1 LFAWLLSYPSPFV
14 FYVWKTTMQAA
25 KRHIERR
32 REIPVPFFTKTFH
45 LFSWLIHK
53 QGCAHL
59 IAAMILLVWFIPAM
73 ADEVRVAVAA
83 NFIAP
88 MQQIASRFERATG
101 HRTVLSYGSTGKF
114 YAQIRNGAPFDVFL
128 SADNAT
134 PARLAT
140 EGFAISGTQ
149 FTYATGKL
157 VLWSP
162 KPDLVDSK
170 GNILGNSE
178 FRHIALANPKLAPYG
193 VASIKAMQALGVY
206 ENLKNKFVL
215 GENLPQV
222 HQFVASGNAELGF
235 IALSQIFQNGK
246 YAEGSFWIVP
256 DRLYPPVRQDVI
268 ALMQGKDKPAVAAFL
283 KYLKGTDAKEVI
295 QAYGYGL

>member
-1 LFAWLLSYPSPFV
+1 
-14 FYVWKTTMQAA
+14 MQPIN
-25 KRHIERR
+25 RHIERR
-32 REIPVPFFTKTFH
+32 QEILVHLFIKTFH
-45 LFSWLIHK
+45 VFSCLVRK

-59 IAAMILLVWFIPAM
+59 IAAMILLVWFFPAM

-88 MQQIASRFERATG
+88 MQQIAPRFERATG

-114 YAQIRNGAPFDVFL
+114 YAQIRNGAPFDVLL
-128 SADNAT
+128 SADNTT

-140 EGFAISGTQ
+140 EGFATTETQ

-162 KPDLVDSK
+162 KTKLIDSR
-170 GNILGNSE
+170 GSILGRGE

-193 VASIKAMQALGVY
+193 AASIKAMQALGVY
-206 ENLKNKFVL
+206 ENLKDKFVL

-235 IALSQIFQNGK
+235 IALSQIFQNGQ
-246 YAEGSFWIVP
+246 YSAGSFWIVP
-256 DRLYPPVRQDVI
+256 DRLYPPVRQDAI
-268 ALMQGKDKPAVAAFL
+268 ALTQGKNKPAVAAFL
-283 KYLKGTDAKEVI
+283 KYLKGKDAKEII